1 MVSVKEINWISK
13 EALEAEVIVTD
24 GQFELLCFSHPLEK
38 EKGEQLTEPL
48 SALDPD
54 KVVRLETPRLHIKKL
69 DNTFDYLIEGKL
81 IDKESGHVRLGEI
94 IIAVGSHAIPG
105 DLEDGDY
112 ISFIC
117 DRLDTH

>member
-1 MVSVKEINWISK
+1 MVRVKEINWMSK
-13 EALEAEVIVTD
+13 EALEAKVIITD

-38 EKGEQLTEPL
+38 KKGEQLTEPL
-48 SALDPD
+48 YALDSD
-54 KVVRLETPRLHIKKL
+54 KVVRLETPRLHVEKL

-81 IDKESGHVRLGEI
+81 IDKEAGHVRLGEI
-94 IIAVGSHAIPG
+94 IIEIGSYAIPG

-117 DRLDTH
+117 HRLDI